1 MREAI
6 ALDRVL
12 EKNYEDP
19 ENGGFFMTSNDHE
32 QLLAREKPN
41 YDGAEPSGNSV
52 AVLNLFRLHEFTT
65 IDSYRQRAGK
75 ALQAFQPIL
84 SARPAALSEM
94 LLALDF
100 HVDTPKQV
108 LIVTPGDRAQAARLL
123 EQLRDAF
130 LPNRI
135 LTVVSEGKELEQ
147 HAAVIPL
154 LDRKRAIKG
163 QPTAYVCENRICEL
177 PTGDP
182 VTFAGQLR
190 KVKLLNVPTTP

>member
-1 MREAI
+1 
-6 ALDRVL
+6 
-12 EKNYEDP
+12 
-19 ENGGFFMTSNDHE
+19 
-32 QLLAREKPN
+32 
-41 YDGAEPSGNSV
+41 
-52 AVLNLFRLHEFTT
+52 
-65 IDSYRQRAGK
+65 
-75 ALQAFQPIL
+75 
-84 SARPAALSEM
+84 M

-100 HVDTPKQV
+100 HLDTPKQV
-108 LIVTPGDRAQAARLL
+108 VIVTPGDRAQAAHLL

-135 LTVVSEGKELEQ
+135 LTVVSEGEELAE